1 MQEGWLCHSI
11 EQDLGPYY
19 VSQNFAMCF
28 LPIREKIH
36 NTLKRIWKELWPTC
50 GMNIFLSRYM
60 VNLVALN
67 FLQTQSEK
75 SIADHERERER
86 ERELHGA
93 SGACVILITPSHTI
107 FVCALGIVT
116 MLTFFFIKYLEILT
130 NTCNFNL
137 PSLHSWGFE
146 KVFWHGTHFNMAH
159 ESPVELFYHLT

>member
-1 MQEGWLCHSI
+1 
-11 EQDLGPYY
+11 
-19 VSQNFAMCF
+19 
-28 LPIREKIH
+28 
-36 NTLKRIWKELWPTC
+36 
-50 GMNIFLSRYM
+50 M

-75 SIADHERERER
+75 SIADPQRER

-116 MLTFFFIKYLEILT
+116 MLTFFFIKYLEIPT

-137 PSLHSWGFE
+137 PSLHS
-146 KVFWHGTHFNMAH
+146 
-159 ESPVELFYHLT
+159 